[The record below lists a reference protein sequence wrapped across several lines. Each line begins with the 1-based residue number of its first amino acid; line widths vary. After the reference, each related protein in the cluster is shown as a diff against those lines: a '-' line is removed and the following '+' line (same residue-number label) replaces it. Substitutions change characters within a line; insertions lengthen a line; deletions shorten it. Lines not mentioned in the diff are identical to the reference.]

1 MSLQIVIK
9 DRLGTCIETRRESP
23 KEVRETLEMLKPWI
37 SARRAIRNLRAG
49 GECFAPLICF
59 AQLRAETSKNDPRG
73 FWETLRIRKIQI
85 FGNP

>member
-37 SARRAIRNLRAG
+37 SARRATRDSRAE
-49 GECFAPLICF
+49 GESFAPLVCF
-59 AQLRAETSKNDPRG
+59 AQLRAEVPRNDG
-73 FWETLRIRKIQI
+73 
-85 FGNP
+85 